1 MKPVILLVIFGVL
14 HCASSQQMP
23 NLDNVGDILKSLKD
37 SGMMDKFEQD
47 LKQMLFDQKEAPK
60 PAAERSED
68 DLSGSSEPAVD
79 VYEFIKAYV
88 TEKKIKLHEKV
99 KTILRTQPFY
109 KMKTI
114 FGTIEQNLRHP
125 KRASVEEVGI
135 ETQLELAL
143 TSPMMTR
150 SKCYQ
155 T

>member
-109 KMKTI
+109 SMKTI
-114 FGTIEQNLRHP
+114 
-125 KRASVEEVGI
+125 GI
-135 ETQLELAL
+135 EVASNIIGPRLE
-143 TSPMMTR
+143 SR
-150 SKCYQ
+150 Q
-155 T
+155 